1 MAALVWVK
9 QQFVSQ
15 RKKNMANNTTLSGL
29 YPFLND
35 NKKDTNTELLL
46 HSIREKVDDSIK
58 AKQTFFQNNEHKI
71 LQTAQ
76 IIAQCYQ
83 QNGHLFAMGNGGSSC
98 DAAHITTEFMHPVT
112 TGRKALGFTNL
123 TADIATM
130 TAVANDVGNEH
141 IFLRQLLCLAKQGD
155 VLIGFSTSGNSKS
168 LIQGFVQAKE
178 MGLSTIGF
186 SGQTGGE
193 MAKCNSVDICLTVQT
208 DSIHRIQ
215 ESHLTT
221 YHILWDLVHSLLP

>member
-1 MAALVWVK
+1 MNNNKAL
-9 QQFVSQ
+9 SD
-15 RKKNMANNTTLSGL
+15 L
-29 YPFLND
+29 YPFLNE
-35 NKKDTNTELLL
+35 NKKGVNTELLL
-46 HSIREKVDDSIK
+46 ASIQEKVADSIN
-58 AKQTFFQNNEHKI
+58 AKQAFFQKNEHKI
-71 LQTAQ
+71 LRSAQ

-112 TGRKALGFTNL
+112 TGRKALSFTNL

-130 TAVANDVGNEH
+130 TAVANDVGNAH
-141 IFLRQLLCLAKQGD
+141 IFLRQLLCLARKND

-168 LIQGFVQAKE
+168 LIKAFAQAKE

-193 MAKCNSVDICLTVQT
+193 MAKSNNVDICLTVET
-208 DSIHRIQ
+208 DSIHRVQ

-221 YHILWDLVHSLLP
+221 YHILWDLVHSLL

>member
-1 MAALVWVK
+1 MD
-9 QQFVSQ
+9 
-15 RKKNMANNTTLSGL
+15 NNKTLSGL
-29 YPFLND
+29 YPFLD
-35 NKKDTNTELLL
+35 ENKEDISTEFLLS
-46 HSIREKVDDSIK
+46 SIHEKVADSIK
-58 AKQTFFQNNEHKI
+58 AKQIFFQNNDHKI
-71 LQTAQ
+71 LKITQ
-76 IIAQCYQ
+76 IIAKCYQ

-123 TADIATM
+123 SADIATM

-141 IFLRQLLCLAKQGD
+141 IFLRQLLCLAKKGD
-155 VLIGFSTSGNSKS
+155 VLIGFSTSGNSKN
-168 LIQGFVQAKE
+168 LIKAFVQAKE

-193 MAKCNSVDICLTVQT
+193 MAKCDSVDICLTVKT
-208 DSIHRIQ
+208 DSIHRVQ

-221 YHILWDLVHSLLP
+221 YHILWDLVHSLL